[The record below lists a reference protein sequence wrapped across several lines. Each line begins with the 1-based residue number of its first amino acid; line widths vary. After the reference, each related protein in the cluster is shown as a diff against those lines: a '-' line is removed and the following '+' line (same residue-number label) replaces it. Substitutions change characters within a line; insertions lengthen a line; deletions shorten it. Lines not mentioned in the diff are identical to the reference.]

1 MVALVVMG
9 VTIWWAKTVVTCV
22 MTKNQVVPPGKGHE
36 NRWTSTAR
44 GQNGAWFSLGEP
56 CVTLW
61 TDESMGLMIA
71 TCHETRSYDGRIVS
85 LGQEK
90 CNVALNHA

>member
-1 MVALVVMG
+1 MPAPRKS
-9 VTIWWAKTVVTCV
+9 AC
-22 MTKNQVVPPGKGHE
+22 
-36 NRWTSTAR
+36 
-44 GQNGAWFSLGEP
+44 FSLGEP

-71 TCHETRSYDGRIVS
+71 TCYDTRSYDPRIVS

-90 CNVALNHA
+90 CNVAMNHALFLSVARRASGRRG